1 MIAKFR
7 EAVLRWGRHYK
18 AKHDNPMIE
27 VEIYAAGVR
36 NLEKILELDHELEA
50 VPGLRYKVD
59 PNHDIVYLDF
69 DEPTLTIQE
78 IRAIFRKLGL
88 EPRVVGAVPS
98 DLNPKS
104 KTQPLRV
111 G

>member
-1 MIAKFR
+1 
-7 EAVLRWGRHYK
+7 
-18 AKHDNPMIE
+18 MIE
-27 VEIYAAGVR
+27 VEVYAAGVR

-59 PNHDIVYLDF
+59 SNHDIVYLDF
-69 DEPTLTIQE
+69 DEPTLSIQQ

-88 EPRVVGAVPS
+88 EPRIVGAVPS

-104 KTQPLRV
+104 KTQKIQVPQF
-111 G
+111 

>member
-1 MIAKFR
+1 
-7 EAVLRWGRHYK
+7 
-18 AKHDNPMIE
+18 MIE
-27 VEIYAAGVR
+27 IEVYAAGVR
-36 NLEKILELDHELEA
+36 NVEKILELDHEFEA

-59 PNHDIVYLDF
+59 SNHDIVYLDF

-88 EPRVVGAVPS
+88 DPRVVGAVPPE
-98 DLNPKS
+98 LNPKS

-111 G
+111 VG